1 MGRMLLALIVIALLA
16 PACLGSESQPSGR
29 VSVVVTLASDTT
41 HKATHR
47 YTLRCG
53 PAGGTMPAPGAACTA
68 LADYWKHRSDPGR
81 FCSGFSATAPRALL
95 TGTFDGHRVRLN
107 LTSIS
112 WCGVSDALMR
122 DFWVLSRR
130 SRAPPS
136 SPTTR
141 ISTRTRMGSRRHG
154 ACAARRRPRAAGD
167 SQVEPNA
174 VLPHDRLGHVLTCI
188 EKEGRLVGELGVQ
201 VE

>member
-122 DFWVLSRR
+122 DFWVLSTFPCSTLVTHYANQHAYSNGIAPPRCLR
-130 SRAPPS
+130 GPPS
-136 SPTTR
+136 S
-141 ISTRTRMGSRRHG
+141 
-154 ACAARRRPRAAGD
+154 AG
-167 SQVEPNA
+167 
-174 VLPHDRLGHVLTCI
+174 G
-188 EKEGRLVGELGVQ
+188 G
-201 VE
+201 